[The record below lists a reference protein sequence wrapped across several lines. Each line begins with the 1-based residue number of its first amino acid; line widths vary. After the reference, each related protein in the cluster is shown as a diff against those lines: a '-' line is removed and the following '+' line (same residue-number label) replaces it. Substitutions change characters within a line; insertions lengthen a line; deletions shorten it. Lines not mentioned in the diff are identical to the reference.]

1 MGKEPGLLT
10 LATFTVHE
18 NKAKG
23 KRCRTKLG
31 FVKDKS
37 SRVPSVQMIMYKS
50 DTKSARPLKVW
61 ILCLLPPLT
70 FLL

>member
-10 LATFTVHE
+10 LATITVHE

-23 KRCRTKLG
+23 KRSLTKLG

-37 SRVPSVQMIMYKS
+37 SRVHSVQMIMYKP
-50 DTKSARPLKVW
+50 DAKSARPLKVW